1 LTSVSFGWSSGAGEG
16 VFAWHNEKYI
26 KKPPLTQAHPPTHTH
41 TYTQRHRMRAYD
53 KNNKNGSRKE
63 NGKNELK

>member
-1 LTSVSFGWSSGAGEG
+1 VSFGWSSGAGEG

-41 TYTQRHRMRAYD
+41 LHRD
-53 KNNKNGSRKE
+53 TE
-63 NGKNELK
+63 CELMTKIIKMAQEKKMAKTN